1 MDEQKIKK
9 EPKMFA
15 RDIIQTGNEKVIAP
29 YHFMTGIV
37 KSMRLWQRVS
47 GILLILL
54 ALSVVMN
61 FYIFLR
67 NPLIPYVVTVT
78 SDGNVLDLG
87 EVRYHDTNSTDAQRS
102 YFLRRTIALIR
113 EVPETQE
120 RFENQL
126 KELSYFTS
134 KPVLTK
140 LWNIDLRER
149 ENLLRDKSRKYVEVK
164 SITRLQ
170 NQPAYLV
177 KWVETTVSYN
187 GTVMSQRH
195 YEGVAS
201 VSINPPSDVETLRVN
216 PLGFYLEDLSTKIDE
231 L

>member
-1 MDEQKIKK
+1 LCLLPS
-9 EPKMFA
+9 EP
-15 RDIIQTGNEKVIAP
+15 AP
-29 YHFMTGIV
+29 
-37 KSMRLWQRVS
+37 
-47 GILLILL
+47 
-54 ALSVVMN
+54 N
-61 FYIFLR
+61 
-67 NPLIPYVVTVT
+67 
-78 SDGNVLDLG
+78 
-87 EVRYHDTNSTDAQRS
+87 DAK
-102 YFLRRTIALIR
+102 
-113 EVPETQE
+113 
-120 RFENQL
+120 L
-126 KELSYFTS
+126 KQA
-134 KPVLTK
+134 
-140 LWNIDLRER
+140 D
-149 ENLLRDKSRKYVEVK
+149 LLRDKSRKYVEVK

>member
-1 MDEQKIKK
+1 MDEAKLKR
-9 EPKMFA
+9 EPNNFK
-15 RDIIQTGNEKVIAP
+15 RDLTDTSSDKVIAP

-37 KSMRLWQRVS
+37 KSMRLWQRIS
-47 GILLILL
+47 GILLLILCI
-54 ALSVVMN
+54 SVVMN

-67 NPLIPYVVTVT
+67 NPLIPYIVTVT

-113 EVPETQE
+113 EVPENQE

-140 LWNIDLRER
+140 LWNIDLKER

-177 KWVETTVSYN
+177 KWVETVVSYS
-187 GTVMSQRH
+187 GVVMSQRH
-195 YEGVAS
+195 YEGIAS
-201 VSINPPSDVETLRVN
+201 VSINPPNDVETLRVN
-216 PLGFYLEDLSTKIDE
+216 PLGFYLEDLTTKIDE
-231 L
+231 I